1 MNYIDS
7 FQCYLQ
13 EEGKRHR
20 TIQEYVA
27 SVVALEKWV
36 VERTGENFNPDF
48 LTSRDLHEWVSF
60 MQTVEKL
67 APATINKRVAAIKV
81 YWSYLVQAGYSILNP
96 TIKVKKK
103 TNLTFSA
110 ST

>member
-13 EEGKRHR
+13 EERKRHR

-36 VERTGENFNPDF
+36 VESTDEKFIILFLLFHLHGLVTGV
-48 LTSRDLHEWVSF
+48 LS
-60 MQTVEKL
+60 
-67 APATINKRVAAIKV
+67 
-81 YWSYLVQAGYSILNP
+81 
-96 TIKVKKK
+96 
-103 TNLTFSA
+103 
-110 ST
+110 